1 MKQAIKT
8 DKAPAPIGPYN
19 QAIMTGNTLYVSG
32 QVPINPAT
40 GKLEKDDVK
49 HQTKLVMEHIKSILE
64 EAEMNFS
71 HIIKCSIFI
80 SDMANFPQ
88 INEVYGSYFD
98 ETPPARE
105 TIAVKGLPL
114 GADVEISC
122 IAVK

>member
-1 MKQAIKT
+1 MKQVIKT

-32 QVPINPAT
+32 QVPINPET
-40 GKLEKDDVK
+40 GKLEKEDVK
-49 HQTKLVMEHIKSILE
+49 HQTKLVMENIKAILDK
-64 EAEMNFS
+64 AEMNFS

-80 SDMANFPQ
+80 SDMKDFPQ
-88 INEVYGSYFD
+88 INEVYGSYFED
-98 ETPPARE
+98 SFPARE